1 MNEGKED
8 YSNKRIAEVF
18 TRLISWTIS
27 ICIFWF
33 LGFQNLYQQHYLFN
47 TVQIMVLYGE
57 YNSFIGYFLWALDS
71 ISIWGFIF
79 IIISLNVVSKAIEYF
94 LKASL
99 FNDNILEKAWSGY
112 LDLKLKVS
120 KFLKEAIEEEKAIV
134 DNYKTPKY
142 IIPLLKLFPFF
153 LTLGFYLICFAAL
166 AIIWMAI
173 TTLLLGYPYF
183 VNVNMYRIEG

>member
-99 FNDNILEKAWSGY
+99 FNDNIVEKAWLGY
-112 LDLKLKVS
+112 LELKLKGS

-173 TTLLLGYPYF
+173 TTLLLGYPDF